1 MNVTCDAKLLYFPEK
16 YIVGHD
22 VKGLRKVLDGNV
34 DLLTTASFF
43 EDVVSCEEELSLEGV
58 LTSEAVVAG

>member
-22 VKGLRKVLDGNV
+22 VQGLRKVLDGNV

-43 EDVVSCEEELSLEGV
+43 EDVVSCEEELSLAGV

>member
-22 VKGLRKVLDGNV
+22 VKGLRKVLDGND

-43 EDVVSCEEELSLEGV
+43 EDVVSCEDELSLAGV

>member
-43 EDVVSCEEELSLEGV
+43 EDVVSCEEELSL
-58 LTSEAVVAG
+58 

>member
-16 YIVGHD
+16 SLVGHD
-22 VKGLRKVLDGNV
+22 VKCLRKVLDGNV
-34 DLLTTASFF
+34 DLLTTVSFF
-43 EDVVSCEEELSLEGV
+43 ENAVSCEDELSLAVV